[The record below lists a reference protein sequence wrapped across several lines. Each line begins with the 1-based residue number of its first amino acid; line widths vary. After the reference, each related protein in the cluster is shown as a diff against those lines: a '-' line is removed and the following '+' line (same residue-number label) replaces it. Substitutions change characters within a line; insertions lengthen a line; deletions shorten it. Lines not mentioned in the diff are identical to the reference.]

1 MSNSL
6 AQAITAP
13 GGALRRSA
21 AERASMWLG
30 DRGTLV
36 AGLVIAAAVVGFSL
50 LGPFLYHASP
60 YTIHGHHALQ
70 APSAAFPLG
79 TDQIGRNEM
88 ARLIAGGYSTLI
100 VSIPAALLTFM
111 LGIVYG
117 LAAALSPSWLDKV
130 LMRILDAILALPG
143 LVVLIF
149 FSALFTPGTFELI
162 LLLGLTSWPGL
173 ARIVRNEAIAQRN
186 RDFILATRQ
195 FGGSTWYVA
204 RVHILRVM
212 APILVVNATFLIGDS
227 VLALSGL
234 SFLGLGVQPPY
245 TSWGGLLQTGLNLIA
260 LDPWW
265 MILPAGL
272 MIFLSIMAANLIGQG
287 LLARFGQAR

>member
-1 MSNSL
+1 MSNAL
-6 AQAITAP
+6 GETIHAP

-21 AERASMWLG
+21 AERAANWLG

-36 AGLVIAAAVVGFSL
+36 TGVALAAIVVLFSL
-50 LGPFLYHASP
+50 IGPYVYTASP
-60 YTIHGHHALQ
+60 YAIHGHHALE

-79 TDQIGRNEM
+79 TDQIGRDEL
-88 ARLIAGGYSTLI
+88 ARLIAGGYATLI
-100 VSIPAALLTFM
+100 VSIPAAVLTFL
-111 LGIVYG
+111 LGITYG
-117 LAAALSPSWLDKV
+117 LAAALSPSWFDKV
-130 LMRILDAILALPG
+130 LMRVLDAILALPG

-149 FSALFTPGTFELI
+149 FSALFTPGNFELI

-195 FGGSTWYVA
+195 FGGGTWYIA
-204 RVHILRVM
+204 RAHILRVM
-212 APILVVNATFLIGDS
+212 APILVVNATLLVADS

-272 MIFLSIMAANLIGQG
+272 MIFLSIIAANLIGQG
-287 LLARFGQAR
+287 LLARFGAAR

>member
-1 MSNSL
+1 MGNSL
-6 AQAITAP
+6 SQSLAIP
-13 GGALRRSA
+13 GGMMRRSA
-21 AERASMWLG
+21 AQRLATWIG

-36 AGLVIAAAVVGFSL
+36 AGLAIAAFVVGFSL
-50 LGPFLYHASP
+50 LGPYLYHASP
-60 YTIHGHHALQ
+60 YAIHGHHAFQ
-70 APSAAFPLG
+70 PPSATNPLG
-79 TDQIGRNEM
+79 TDQIGRNEL
-88 ARLIAGGYSTLI
+88 ARLIAGGYATLI
-100 VSIPAALLTFM
+100 VSIPAALLTFV

-117 LAAALSPSWLDKV
+117 LAAALGPSWFDKV

-149 FSALFTPGTFELI
+149 FSALFTPGTFALI
-162 LLLGLTSWPGL
+162 LLLGLTSWPAL
-173 ARIVRNEAIAQRN
+173 ARLVRNEAIAQRN
-186 RDFILATRQ
+186 RDFVLATRQ
-195 FGGSTWYVA
+195 FGGGTWYVA

-265 MILPAGL
+265 MILPAGV

-287 LLARFGQAR
+287 MLARFGATR

>member
-1 MSNSL
+1 MSNAL
-6 AQAITAP
+6 GQTIHAP

-21 AERASMWLG
+21 AERAANWLG

-36 AGLVIAAAVVGFSL
+36 TGVALAAIVVLFSL
-50 LGPFLYHASP
+50 IGPYLYTASP
-60 YTIHGHHALQ
+60 YAIHGHHALE

-79 TDQIGRNEM
+79 TDQIGRDEL
-88 ARLIAGGYSTLI
+88 ARLIAGGYATLI
-100 VSIPAALLTFM
+100 VSIPAAVLTFL
-111 LGIVYG
+111 LGITYG
-117 LAAALSPSWLDKV
+117 LAAALSPSWFDKV
-130 LMRILDAILALPG
+130 LMRVLDAILALPG

-195 FGGSTWYVA
+195 FGGGTWYIA
-204 RVHILRVM
+204 RAHILRVM
-212 APILVVNATFLIGDS
+212 APILVVNATFLVGDS

-287 LLARFGQAR
+287 LLARFGAAR

>member
-1 MSNSL
+1 MSHSL
-6 AQAITAP
+6 AQSITAP

-21 AERASMWLG
+21 AERAALWLG

-36 AGLVIAAAVVGFSL
+36 AGVALAVFVVGFSL
-50 LGPFLYHASP
+50 LGPYIYTANP
-60 YTIHGHHALQ
+60 YAIHGRYALQ
-70 APSAAFPLG
+70 GPSAAFPLG
-79 TDQIGRNEM
+79 TDQIGRNEL
-88 ARLIAGGYSTLI
+88 ARLIAGGYATLI

-130 LMRILDAILALPG
+130 LMRVLDAILALPG

-173 ARIVRNEAIAQRN
+173 ARIVRNEAISQRG

-195 FGGSTWYVA
+195 FGGGTWYIA
-204 RVHILRVM
+204 RVHILRVL

-245 TSWGGLLQTGLNLIA
+245 TSWGGLLETGLNLIA

-272 MIFLSIMAANLIGQG
+272 MIFLAIMAANLIGQG

>member
-1 MSNSL
+1 MSNTVAPSL
-6 AQAITAP
+6 NAP
-13 GGALRRSA
+13 GGAIRRSA
-21 AERASMWLG
+21 VARASLWLG

-36 AGLVIAAAVVGFSL
+36 AGIALALFVVGTSL
-50 LGPFLYHASP
+50 LGPWLYHASA
-60 YTIHGHHALQ
+60 YAIHGHHALQ
-70 APSAAFPLG
+70 PPSARFPLG
-79 TDQIGRNEM
+79 TDQIGRNEL
-88 ARLIAGGYSTLI
+88 ARLLAGGYATLI
-100 VSIPAALLTFM
+100 VSIPAALLTFV

-117 LAAALSPSWLDKV
+117 LAAALSPSWFDKV
-130 LMRILDAILALPG
+130 LMRVLDAILALPG

-149 FSALFTPGTFELI
+149 FAALFTPGTFELI
-162 LLLGLTSWPGL
+162 LLLGLTSWPAL
-173 ARIVRNEAIAQRN
+173 ARIVRNEAIAQRG

-195 FGGSTWYVA
+195 FGGGTWYVA
-204 RVHILRVM
+204 RAHILRIM
-212 APILVVNATFLIGDS
+212 APILVVNATFLVGDM

-272 MIFLSIMAANLIGQG
+272 MIFLAIMAANLIGQG
-287 LLARFGQAR
+287 LLARFGAAR

>member
-1 MSNSL
+1 MSNAL
-6 AQAITAP
+6 GETFHAP

-21 AERASMWLG
+21 VERAANWLG

-36 AGLVIAAAVVGFSL
+36 TGLTLAAIILLFSL
-50 LGPFLYHASP
+50 IGPYLYTASP
-60 YTIHGHHALQ
+60 YAIHGHHALE
-70 APSAAFPLG
+70 APSTAFPLG
-79 TDQIGRNEM
+79 TDQIGRDEL
-88 ARLIAGGYSTLI
+88 ARLIAGGYATLV
-100 VSIPAALLTFM
+100 VSIPAAILTFL
-111 LGIVYG
+111 LGITYG
-117 LAAALSPSWLDKV
+117 LAAALSPSWFDKV
-130 LMRILDAILALPG
+130 LMRVLDAILALPG

-149 FSALFTPGTFELI
+149 FSALFTPGNLELI

-195 FGGSTWYVA
+195 FGGGTWYIA
-204 RVHILRVM
+204 RAHILRVM
-212 APILVVNATFLIGDS
+212 APILVVNATFLVGDS

-287 LLARFGQAR
+287 LLARFGAAR